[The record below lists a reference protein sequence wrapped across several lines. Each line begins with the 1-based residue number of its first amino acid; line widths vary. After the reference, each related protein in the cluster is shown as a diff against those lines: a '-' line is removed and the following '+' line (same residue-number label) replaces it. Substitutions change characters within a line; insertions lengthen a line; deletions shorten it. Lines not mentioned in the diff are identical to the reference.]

1 MTTKVVI
8 IILLILLSILV
19 MPTSLAQSDDDAY
32 MILVTFSEPMSKDGI
47 FDINNY
53 EVLANDNVPVKIYKV
68 GLVENETAVV
78 LYIEKIYEW
87 ETFTIKVFNLTDLA
101 GNTINYDKNF
111 AVADLPASIN
121 LGQK

>member
-1 MTTKVVI
+1 MTIKVSL
-8 IILLILLSILV
+8 IILLALLSILV
-19 MPTSLAQSDDDAY
+19 MPITLAQSDEDAY

-68 GLVENETAVV
+68 GVVENNTAVV
-78 LYIEKIYEW
+78 LYIEKNSEW
-87 ETFTIKVFNLTDLA
+87 KNFTIKVSNLKDLA
-101 GNTINYDKNF
+101 GNLLNYNKNF
-111 AVADLPASIN
+111 VAVDLQANIE

>member
-1 MTTKVVI
+1 MVTKVVI

-19 MPTSLAQSDDDAY
+19 TPTSLAQSDEDAY

-47 FDINNY
+47 FNINNY

-68 GLVENETAVV
+68 GVVENETAVV

-87 ETFTIKVFNLTDLA
+87 ETFTIKVLNLTDLA
-101 GNTINYDKNF
+101 GNTINYKKNF
-111 AVADLPASIN
+111 AVVDLPANNN

>member
-1 MTTKVVI
+1 MATKVAI

-19 MPTSLAQSDDDAY
+19 MPTTLAQSDEDAY
-32 MILVTFSEPMSKDGI
+32 MILITFSEPMSKDGI

-68 GLVENETAVV
+68 GVVENNTAVV
-78 LYIEKIYEW
+78 LYIEKIYCW
-87 ETFTIKVFNLTDLA
+87 ETFTIYVSNLKDLA
-101 GNTINYDKNF
+101 GNLINDERNF
-111 AVADLPASIN
+111 SAVDLPANIT

>member
-1 MTTKVVI
+1 MATKVAI

-19 MPTSLAQSDDDAY
+19 MPTTLAQSDEDAY

-53 EVLANDNVPVKIYKV
+53 EILANDNVPVKIYKV
-68 GLVENETAVV
+68 GVVENNTAVV
-78 LYIEKIYEW
+78 LYIEKNSEW
-87 ETFTIKVFNLTDLA
+87 KNFTIKVSNLKDLA
-101 GNTINYDKNF
+101 GNLLNYNKNF
-111 AVADLPASIN
+111 AAVDLQANIE

>member
-1 MTTKVVI
+1 MATKVAI

-19 MPTSLAQSDDDAY
+19 MPTTLAQSDEDAY
-32 MILVTFSEPMSKDGI
+32 MILLTFSEPMSKDGI

-68 GLVENETAVV
+68 GVVENDTAVV
-78 LYIEKIYEW
+78 LYIEKNDKW
-87 ETFTIKVFNLTDLA
+87 KNFSIKVSNLKDLA
-101 GNTINYDKNF
+101 GNLLNYNKNF
-111 AVADLPASIN
+111 AAVDLQGNIE